1 MKRINLSKAIVP
13 NSLTAFNILCGFASM
28 ILSAEGNFFLAA
40 IMIFIAG
47 IFDVLDGLLARM
59 LKTSS
64 QFGVE
69 LDSLA
74 DVVSFGA
81 APAFLI
87 YHSYLIHYSWLG
99 AAIASTLLVF
109 GALRLARFNTQIE
122 DVSIKVDFTGLP
134 IPISAIIV
142 ASFVVAF
149 YRDGDIQS
157 QYHHFVIPLV
167 LLCSALM
174 VSNVRYNKIPKPSD
188 LSIGEKLTFLFV
200 IVFALLMIV
209 ASDGKALFY
218 LFLSMVLFG
227 IFRHLFYM
235 FFQDRFPLGNKS
247 KEDLSEDDE

>member
-13 NSLTAFNILCGFASM
+13 NSFTAFNILCGFASM
-28 ILSAEGNFFLAA
+28 ILSTQGDFFLASV
-40 IMIFIAG
+40 MIFIAG
-47 IFDVLDGLLARM
+47 IFDVFDGLLARM

-81 APAFLI
+81 APAMLV
-87 YHSYLIHYSWLG
+87 YYSHLFQYEWFG
-99 AAIASTLLVF
+99 AAISSTLLVF
-109 GALRLARFNTQIE
+109 GAFRLARFNTQIE
-122 DVSIKVDFTGLP
+122 DVSVKVDFTGLP
-134 IPISAIIV
+134 IPISAIII
-142 ASFVVAF
+142 ASFVIAF
-149 YRDGDIQS
+149 HRDGSIQA
-157 QYHHFVIPLV
+157 QYQYFFIPLI

-200 IVFALLMIV
+200 LIFALLLIL

-235 FFQDRFPLGNKS
+235 FFQDRFPIGNKS
-247 KEDLSEDDE
+247 KNGPTEEK